1 MGRTYSFWPL
11 SMTVEQVLLIALLF
25 LLLTFLIWGR
35 WRYDVVAV
43 TALVIATASGL
54 VPAERAFEG
63 FGHPAT
69 ITVALVLII
78 GRGLQNSGAVDLIGR
93 HLLPPLKAPSAQV
106 GVSAGLAGLLSTVMN
121 NVAALSIMMPAV
133 LQSAVRARHT
143 PATVLM
149 PLSFGSILG
158 GLATVI
164 GTPPNIIIA
173 AVRADVTG
181 RPFAMFDFTPVGGV
195 VAVIGI
201 GFVALVGWRLI
212 PLVRRQ
218 RQTAE
223 DLFEVDAYVGEMTV
237 SKESKA
243 VGMTLTEL
251 DDRLAADD
259 AMVLEVIRSGQR
271 IARRD
276 RGTPVCAGDRV
287 VVEAGVKAFDAIASD
302 LNLAMAGSE
311 KKQGLGRLLGLSDAA
326 VMEAVVAP
334 RSPLLGETKE
344 SVRFRRRYG
353 VNLLA
358 VSRRGQSFRGLLK
371 TFRFRAGD
379 VLLIEGEPEVLAA
392 TVGTI
397 GCLPLS
403 ERAHFIR
410 QPGQAVLSLV
420 LFAAAIAAVAFQLI
434 ALPAALLCAAC
445 GFVLLSVVPPRQ
457 IYDSIDW
464 PVVVLLGAMIPI
476 GGALQSTGLTA
487 VLAGMVIDLCS
498 GLPPWTVVTVLLVV
512 TMTLSDII
520 NNAATAVVM
529 APVAVATAG
538 ALGGSVDPFL
548 MAVAVGAS
556 CAFLT
561 PIGHQNNTLV
571 LGPGGYAFGD
581 YWRVGFPLEL
591 LIVVV
596 AVPMILWVWPM

>member
-1 MGRTYSFWPL
+1 
-11 SMTVEQVLLIALLF
+11 MTVEQILLIALLG
-25 LLLTFLIWGR
+25 LLLAFFVWGR
-35 WRYDVVAV
+35 WRYDVVAA

-93 HLLPPLKAPSAQV
+93 HLLPPFKSPSAQV
-106 GVSAGLAGLLSTVMN
+106 GVSAGLSGLLSTVMN

-133 LQSAVRARHT
+133 LHSAVRAGHT

-212 PLVRRQ
+212 PLARRQ
-218 RQTAE
+218 RQSAE

-237 SKESKA
+237 PKDSKA
-243 VGMTLTEL
+243 VGMTLSEL
-251 DDRLAADD
+251 DDRFAADD
-259 AMVLEVIRSGQR
+259 AMVLEVIRRGQR

-276 RGTPVCAGDRV
+276 RSAPVRAGDRI
-287 VVEAGVKAFDAIASD
+287 VVEAGVKAFDAIGSD

-311 KKQGLGRLLGLSDAA
+311 TKQGLGRLLGSSDTAL
-326 VMEAVVAP
+326 MEVVVAP
-334 RSPLLGETKE
+334 RSPLLGENKE

-358 VSRRGQSFRGLLK
+358 VSRRGQSFRGSLQA
-371 TFRFRAGD
+371 FRFHAGD
-379 VLLIEGEPEVLAA
+379 ALLIEGEPEILAA

-403 ERAHFIR
+403 ERAHSIR

-420 LFAAAIAAVAFQLI
+420 LFVAAIAAVALNVI
-434 ALPAALLCAAC
+434 PLPAALLCAAC
-445 GFVLLSVVPPRQ
+445 GFVLLKVVPPRQ

-464 PVVVLLGAMIPI
+464 PIIVLLGAMIPI

-498 GLPPWTVVTVLLVV
+498 GLPPWTVVAVLLVV

-529 APVAVATAG
+529 APVAVATAR

-548 MAVAVGAS
+548 MAVAIGAS

-581 YWRVGFPLEL
+581 YWRMGFPLEL
-591 LIVVV
+591 LIIVV